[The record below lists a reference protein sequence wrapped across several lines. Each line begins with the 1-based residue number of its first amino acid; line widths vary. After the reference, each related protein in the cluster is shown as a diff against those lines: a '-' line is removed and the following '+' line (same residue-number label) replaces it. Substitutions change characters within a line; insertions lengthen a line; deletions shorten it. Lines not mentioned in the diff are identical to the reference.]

1 MLWKEA
7 FEELFG
13 SRANVPKLESLS
25 LGDEQQKAISDN
37 IAAAPEASKLA
48 NLTMDQIMSM
58 LSRVDP
64 NFQGKADKIGSNID
78 DMLAGK
84 IPKDVS
90 DERIRGSVGRAIEGG
105 YSGSGMENAL
115 IGRDLGLTSL
125 DLMSKGLSQAESWL
139 GAVERLLSPAMAT
152 FTGMFVTPMQEYST
166 HNEQNMQQFQRQ
178 WMKNQIAAMPDP
190 VIRGIQDTVMQLSG
204 RGGQPQSGEQ
214 YSKLGTPGTSPA
226 SSGNDWSSG
235 WSTAENSSGFDN
247 PYGYGAPDPGAG
259 AGYDMPTVDVS
270 GMV

>member
-13 SRANVPKLESLS
+13 SRPTVPKIEKLS
-25 LGDEQQKAISDN
+25 LGDEQQQAIKDN

-64 NFQGKADKIGSNID
+64 GFQGKADKISSNID

-84 IPKDVS
+84 IPQDVTEAVQRS
-90 DERIRGSVGRAIEGG
+90 SATQSLTGG
-105 YSGSGMENAL
+105 YSGSEMGRNLTA
-115 IGRDLGLTSL
+115 RDLGLTSL
-125 DLMSKGLSQAESWL
+125 DLTGKGLSQAESWL
-139 GAVERLLSPAMAT
+139 GSVERLLSPAMST

-166 HNEQNMQQFQRQ
+166 HNEQNVQQFQRE
-178 WMKNQIAAMPDP
+178 WLRNQVQAMPDP

-204 RGGQPQSGEQ
+204 RGGQPQSGNQ
-214 YSKLGTPGTSPA
+214 YSNLGGPGTKDYN

-235 WSTAENSSGFDN
+235 WQSSGPITSPGMSYDEPGVIEATSF
-247 PYGYGAPDPGAG
+247 GSEIKAPSM
-259 AGYDMPTVDVS
+259 YL
-270 GMV
+270 